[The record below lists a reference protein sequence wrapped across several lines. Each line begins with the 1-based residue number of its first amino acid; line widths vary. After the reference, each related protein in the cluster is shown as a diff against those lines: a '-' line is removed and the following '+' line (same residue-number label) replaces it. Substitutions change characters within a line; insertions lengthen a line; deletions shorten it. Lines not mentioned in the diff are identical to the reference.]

1 MNPNT
6 SEKFRMGGG
15 SNMSATEMP
24 TGGLQTY
31 KRTRQSA
38 ILLACAGLIV
48 IAGACTEII
57 MWAGIVVRDADASTW
72 GSDIYTLLGM
82 MFIAMVLSVAGIAR
96 LPQEETGGDPV
107 RSGIVVRDADAS
119 TWGSDIYTLLG
130 MMFIAMVLSVA
141 GIARLPQE
149 ETGGDP
155 VRGGTRKS
163 WLILAMLILIHCYL
177 ALSYNKQVRGDT
189 IDTYTFQRD
198 ACRSLLQGIR
208 SEERR

>member
-107 RSGIVVRDADAS
+107 R
-119 TWGSDIYTLLG
+119 
-130 MMFIAMVLSVA
+130 
-141 GIARLPQE
+141 
-149 ETGGDP
+149 
-155 VRGGTRKS
+155 GGTRKS